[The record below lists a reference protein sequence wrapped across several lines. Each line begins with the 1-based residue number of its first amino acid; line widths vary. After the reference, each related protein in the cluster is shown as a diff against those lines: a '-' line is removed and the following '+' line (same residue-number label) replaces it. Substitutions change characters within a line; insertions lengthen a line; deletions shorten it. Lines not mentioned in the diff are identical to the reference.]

1 MLLELSGLDEGE
13 IEANL
18 LGKALSFGIAGN
30 WAQRL
35 RSELF
40 IRVFTFTKYGIVKG
54 N

>member
-30 WAQRL
+30 WAQRGL
-35 RSELF
+35 DPNFLF
-40 IRVFTFTKYGIVKG
+40 EFLLLL
-54 N
+54 NMA